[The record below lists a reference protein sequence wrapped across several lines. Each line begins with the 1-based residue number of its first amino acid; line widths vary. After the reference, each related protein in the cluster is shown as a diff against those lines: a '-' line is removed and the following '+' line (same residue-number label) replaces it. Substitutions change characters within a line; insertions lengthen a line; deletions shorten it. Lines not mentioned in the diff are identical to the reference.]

1 MSEFIQVTTTAS
13 TREEACR
20 IAKALLE
27 RRLAA
32 CVQIAGPVE
41 SHYWWKGQLEQS
53 AEWLCIIKT
62 LRVKYASVEAA
73 IRATH
78 SYEVPE
84 IVAVP
89 IDAGSASYLAWLRN
103 ETSG

>member
-1 MSEFIQVTTTAS
+1 MSDFIQVSTTAS
-13 TREEACR
+13 TREEAER

-32 CVQIAGPVE
+32 CVQIAGPIE
-41 SHYWWKGQLEQS
+41 SHYWWKGRVEQS

-62 LRVKYASVEAA
+62 LRVKYASVEEA
-73 IRATH
+73 IRSAH

-84 IVAVP
+84 IIVVP
-89 IDAGSASYLAWLRN
+89 IEKGSEPYLAWIRS
-103 ETSG
+103 EASG